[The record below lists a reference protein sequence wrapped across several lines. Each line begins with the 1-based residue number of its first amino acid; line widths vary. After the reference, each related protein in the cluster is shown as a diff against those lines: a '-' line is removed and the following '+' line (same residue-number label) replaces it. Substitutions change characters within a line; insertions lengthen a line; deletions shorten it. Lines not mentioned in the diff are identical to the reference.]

1 MHETLT
7 LLTEPA
13 GILRIFMTSASRAQN
28 RQQKPFGRL
37 FQRRPLY
44 RDIVHAA
51 RAAGFTCSN
60 AHFSHYGFWRSGE
73 IQQTLGEIPN
83 TLLSVYVDILGDH
96 EELKAF
102 CLSHEALLK
111 DTSLYFK
118 SAESWRFGMQP
129 TP

>member
-1 MHETLT
+1 MHETPT

-13 GILRIFMTSASRAQN
+13 GILRIFMTSASRAQS
-28 RQQKPFGRL
+28 RQQKPFTRL

-60 AHFSHYGFWRSGE
+60 APFAHYGFWRSGE

-96 EELKAF
+96 EQLQAF
-102 CLSHEALLK
+102 CLSHEALLR

-118 SAESWRFGMQP
+118 PAESWHFATQS

>member
-1 MHETLT
+1 MHETPT
-7 LLTEPA
+7 IQTEPA
-13 GILRIFMTSASRAQN
+13 GILRIFMTSASRVHN
-28 RQQKPFGRL
+28 RELKPLARL

-60 AHFSHYGFWRSGE
+60 AHFSHYGFWRGGE

-83 TLLSVYVDILGDH
+83 TLLSVYVDILGNH
-96 EELKAF
+96 EDLRAF
-102 CLSHEALLK
+102 CLSHESLLK

-118 SAESWRFGMQP
+118 PAESWHFGTQA